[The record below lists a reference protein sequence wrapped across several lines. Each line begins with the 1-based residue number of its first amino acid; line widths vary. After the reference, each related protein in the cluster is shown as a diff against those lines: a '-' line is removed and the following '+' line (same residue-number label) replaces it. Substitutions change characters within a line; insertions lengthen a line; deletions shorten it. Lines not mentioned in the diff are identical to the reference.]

1 MKTIA
6 EGGWVSWV
14 KRTSRR
20 ARGGR
25 VSWVKR
31 ASRRADGGWVR
42 RLTVRSE
49 RCYCGRM
56 MNAPAWEIGRAL
68 GIPIRVHSSWFL
80 VFLFV
85 TWSLATGYLPDALPG
100 LSDPRYWGMGAIA
113 AVLLFVSVLLHEL
126 GHSYVALRYRI
137 PIGQITLFLFGGVAQ
152 MRAEPP
158 SPKAEFLIA
167 IAGPIVSFALGAFWL
182 GLATA
187 SEWVPVLSGGQ
198 GFAVLGGLLGVV
210 NVQLGL
216 FNLIPGFPLDGGRA
230 LRAGLWAWGK
240 DFHSATSRAAL
251 LGLGFGVLLAAFGAV
266 LLGGAIG
273 GLSDPSSG
281 TNGGWLMFIGAF
293 LFGAAWNTRKQVN
306 LRVALSGTSVRDVMV
321 RAVVTMP
328 PQLSLQTAVDEFFVA
343 YGYGGFPVVEDGRVV
358 GLVAVEEVQAIPQGM
373 WSWRTVRDVMRPV
386 TPDLF
391 IPPDASMMQ
400 ALERMVRTGY
410 DRLVV
415 IDAEHPVGLVTRSA
429 VAQFLQLHKA

>member
-1 MKTIA
+1 
-6 EGGWVSWV
+6 
-14 KRTSRR
+14 
-20 ARGGR
+20 
-25 VSWVKR
+25 
-31 ASRRADGGWVR
+31 
-42 RLTVRSE
+42 
-49 RCYCGRM
+49 M

-68 GIPIRVHSSWFL
+68 GIPIRVHASWFL

-100 LSDPRYWGMGAIA
+100 LSDFRYWGMGAVA

-126 GHSYVALRYRI
+126 GHSYVAQRYRI

-167 IAGPIVSFALGAFWL
+167 IAGPIVSFALGAFSL
-182 GLATA
+182 GLAAA
-187 SEWVPVLSGGQ
+187 SEWWPLSSGGQ
-198 GFAVLGGLLGVV
+198 GFGVLGGLLGLV

-230 LRAGLWAWGK
+230 LRAGLWAWGN
-240 DFHSATSRAAL
+240 DFQRATSRAAL
-251 LGLGFGVLLAAFGAV
+251 VGLGFGVLLAGFGAL

-273 GLSDPSSG
+273 GLFDPSTAS
-281 TNGGWLMFIGAF
+281 NGGWLMFIGAF
-293 LFGAAWNTRKQVN
+293 LFGAAWSTRKQVR
-306 LRVALSGTSVRDVMV
+306 LRMALARATVRDVMV

-328 PQLSLQTAVDEFFVA
+328 PQVSLQTAVDDYFVA
-343 YGYGGFPVVEDGRVV
+343 YGYGGFPVVDDGRVLGV
-358 GLVAVEEVQAIPQGM
+358 ITVEDVQTVPQGL
-373 WSWRTVRDVMRPV
+373 WSWRTVEDVMRPAS
-386 TPDLF
+386 TDLF
-391 IPPDASMMQ
+391 IAPDASMMQ
-400 ALERMVRTGY
+400 ALEGMVRTGY

-415 IDAEHPVGLVTRSA
+415 IDAGRPVGLVTRPA

>member
-1 MKTIA
+1 MIN
-6 EGGWVSWV
+6 V
-14 KRTSRR
+14 
-20 ARGGR
+20 
-25 VSWVKR
+25 
-31 ASRRADGGWVR
+31 
-42 RLTVRSE
+42 
-49 RCYCGRM
+49 
-56 MNAPAWEIGRAL
+56 PAWEIGRAL
-68 GIPIRVHSSWFL
+68 GIPIRLHASWFL

-100 LSDPRYWGMGAIA
+100 LSDSRYWGMGAIA

-126 GHSYVALRYRI
+126 GHSYVAQRYRI

-167 IAGPIVSFALGAFWL
+167 IAGPIVSFALGAFSL
-182 GLATA
+182 GLAAA
-187 SEWVPVLSGGQ
+187 SEWWPMPSGGQ

-216 FNLIPGFPLDGGRA
+216 FNLIPGFPLDGGRV
-230 LRAGLWAWGK
+230 LRAGLWAWGR
-240 DFHSATSRAAL
+240 DFNSATSRAAL
-251 LGLGFGVLLAAFGAV
+251 LGSGFGLLLAGLGAV

-273 GLSDPSSG
+273 GLLDPSTAS
-281 TNGGWLMFIGAF
+281 NGGWLTFIGAF
-293 LFGAAWNTRKQVN
+293 LFGAAWSTRKQVN

-321 RAVVTMP
+321 RAVVTISD
-328 PQLSLQTAVDEFFVA
+328 QLSLQTAVDEFFVA
-343 YGYGGFPVVEDGRVV
+343 YGYGGFPVMEDGRVV
-358 GLVAVEEVQAIPQGM
+358 GLIAVEDVQSIPQGM
-373 WSWRTVRDVMRPV
+373 WSWRRVGDVMRPV

-415 IDAEHPVGLVTRSA
+415 IDAERPVGLVTRSA
-429 VAQFLQLHKA
+429 VAQFLQLHKS

>member
-1 MKTIA
+1 
-6 EGGWVSWV
+6 
-14 KRTSRR
+14 
-20 ARGGR
+20 
-25 VSWVKR
+25 
-31 ASRRADGGWVR
+31 
-42 RLTVRSE
+42 
-49 RCYCGRM
+49 M
-56 MNAPAWEIGRAL
+56 MNGPAWEIGHAL
-68 GIPIRVHSSWFL
+68 GIPIRVHASWFL

-100 LSDPRYWGMGAIA
+100 LSDSRYWGMGAIA

-126 GHSYVALRYRI
+126 GHSYVAQRYRI

-167 IAGPIVSFALGAFWL
+167 IAGPAVSFALGACSL
-182 GLATA
+182 GLAAA
-187 SEWVPVLSGGQ
+187 SEWWPLPSGGQ
-198 GFAVLGGLLGVV
+198 GFAVLGGLLGLV

-230 LRAGLWAWGK
+230 LRAGLWAWGN

-251 LGLGFGVLLAAFGAV
+251 AGSGFGIVLAGFGAL

-273 GLSDPSSG
+273 GLFDPSNAS
-281 TNGGWLMFIGAF
+281 NGGWLMFIGAF
-293 LFGAAWNTRKQVN
+293 LFGAAWNTRKQVT
-306 LRVALSGTSVRDVMV
+306 LRMALAGTSVRDVMV

-328 PQLSLQTAVDEFFVA
+328 PQLSLQTAVDDFFVA
-343 YGYGGFPVVEDGRVV
+343 YGYGGFPVMDDGRVI
-358 GLVAVEEVQAIPQGM
+358 GIITVEDVQAIPQGL
-373 WSWRTVRDVMRPV
+373 WSWRTVENVMRPAS
-386 TPDLF
+386 TGLF
-391 IPPDASMMQ
+391 IAPDASMMQ
-400 ALERMVRTGY
+400 ALEGMVRTGY

-415 IDAEHPVGLVTRSA
+415 VDAERPVGLVTRSA